1 MVHYPVVVIGAGPA
15 GLTAAYEL
23 VKRNIHPIVLEKAD
37 KVGGLSCTEV
47 YKGYRFDI
55 GGHRF
60 YTKVEGVQQLWQE
73 MLGEDFLRVARLSRI
88 HYRGRFFNYP
98 LELHNA
104 LTRLG
109 VGESLLILL
118 SFLKAQ
124 MQFHPPEE
132 TFEHWVTN
140 RFGQRLYRAFFE
152 TYTEKVWGVPGHK
165 IQAAWAAQRIKG
177 LSLTAALSNA
187 IFGTNHI
194 KTLIK
199 EFYYPTHGPGMMW
212 AKFQSAVESRG
223 GRVQL
228 NSEVS
233 RIQLQGRHIKGL
245 AVRQGDR
252 TVEIGGDAF
261 ISSMPLG
268 EMIPR
273 LDPLPPAEVVQ
284 AARSLNYR
292 ALILVGLLVGRAE
305 IFPDNWLY
313 IHSPEVKVGR
323 IQNFKNWSPAMVPD
337 PARTNLGMEYFCTAG
352 DAMWQMS
359 DAELI
364 RLATRELSALGL
376 AAAEDVEDGV
386 VFRHAYAYPVY
397 DRDYRELLG
406 IIQGF
411 LATIDNLQTIG
422 RNGMHRY
429 NNQDHSML
437 TGMLAV
443 ENVLGNS
450 HDLWGVNEEPEYLEE
465 RR

>member
-1 MVHYPVVVIGAGPA
+1 MIHYPVVIIGAGPA

-23 VKRNIHPIVLEKAD
+23 TRRNIRPLVLEQAN

-60 YTKVEGVQQLWQE
+60 YTKVEGVQQLWRE
-73 MLGEDFLRVARLSRI
+73 MLGEDFLSVARLSRI
-88 HYRGRFFNYP
+88 HYRGHFFNYP
-98 LELHNA
+98 LEFGNA
-104 LTRLG
+104 LTELG
-109 VGESLLILL
+109 IAESMLILL
-118 SFLKAQ
+118 SYLKAKAQ
-124 MQFHPPEE
+124 PSRQEE
-132 TFEHWVTN
+132 TFEHWVIS
-140 RFGQRLYRAFFE
+140 RFGRRLYQTFFQ
-152 TYTEKVWGVPGHK
+152 TYTEKVWGIPGHQ
-165 IQAAWAAQRIKG
+165 IQADWAAQRIKG
-177 LSLTAALSNA
+177 LSLTTVVSNA
-187 IFGTNHI
+187 LFGTNHI

-199 EFYYPTHGPGMMW
+199 EFHYPIQGPGMMW
-212 AKFQSAVESRG
+212 ERFKAVVEGRG
-223 GRVQL
+223 GQVHL

-233 RIQLQGRHIKGL
+233 RFRLRDHHIHSL
-245 AVRQGDR
+245 VVRRGDK
-252 TVEIGGDAF
+252 TIEIGGDNF

-268 EMIPR
+268 KMIPR
-273 LDPLPPAEVVQ
+273 IDPLPPPEVVQ
-284 AARSLNYR
+284 AAHSLHYR
-292 ALILVGLLVGRAE
+292 ALILVGLIVGKAD

-337 PARTNLGMEYFCTAG
+337 PGKTSLGLEYFCTAG
-352 DAMWQMS
+352 DDVWRMS

-364 RLATRELSALGL
+364 QLAARELSVLGL

-386 VFRHAYAYPVY
+386 VFRHAHAYPVY
-397 DRDYRELLG
+397 APDYRERLG
-406 IIQGF
+406 VIQGY

-443 ENVLGNS
+443 ENMLGNS
-450 HDLWGVNEEPEYLEE
+450 YDLWGVNEESEYLEE
-465 RR
+465 TR

>member
-1 MVHYPVVVIGAGPA
+1 MLHYPVVIIGAGPA

-23 VKRNIHPIVLEKAD
+23 VKRNIHPIVLEQAD

-73 MLGEDFLRVARLSRI
+73 MLGEDFLRVSRLSRI

-98 LELHNA
+98 LEFRNA
-104 LTRLG
+104 LTKLG
-109 VGESLLILL
+109 IAESLLIL
-118 SFLKAQ
+118 SSYLKARVQ
-124 MQFHPPEE
+124 LNPPED

-140 RFGQRLYRAFFE
+140 RFGQRLYRTFFK
-152 TYTEKVWGVPGHK
+152 TYTEKVWGIPGHE
-165 IQAAWAAQRIKG
+165 IQADWAAQRIKG
-177 LSLTAALSNA
+177 LSLTAVVSNA
-187 IFGTNHI
+187 LLGTNHI
-194 KTLIK
+194 KTLVK
-199 EFYYPTHGPGMMW
+199 EFHYPTQGPGMMW
-212 AKFQSAVESRG
+212 AKFQAAVESHG
-223 GRVQL
+223 GQVQL

-233 RIQLQGRHIKGL
+233 RIRLHGHHIRGL
-245 AVRQGDR
+245 VVQRGDK
-252 TVEIGGDAF
+252 TTEIGGDAF

-273 LDPLPPAEVVQ
+273 LDPPPPAKVVQ
-284 AARSLNYR
+284 IARSLNYR
-292 ALILVGLLVGRAE
+292 ALILVGLIVDRAD

-337 PARTNLGMEYFCTAG
+337 PAKTSLGMEYFCTAG
-352 DAMWQMS
+352 DALWRMS
-359 DAELI
+359 DAELVQ
-364 RLATRELSALGL
+364 LATRELSTLGL
-376 AAAEDVEDGV
+376 AALEDVEDGV
-386 VFRHAYAYPVY
+386 VFRHAHAYPVY
-397 DRDYRELLG
+397 DPDYRARLG
-406 IIQGF
+406 VIQGF

-443 ENVLGNS
+443 ENMLGNS
-450 HDLWGVNEEPEYLEE
+450 YDLWGVNEEEEYLEE
-465 RR
+465 AR